1 MPHIESGELPAATL
15 RRHGLTPRKRLGQ
28 SFLRDRS
35 FLAHLINALEIERED
50 AVLEIGAGTG
60 VLTRALAKHAG
71 HVVAVEL
78 DDSLYRLLE
87 EELASVA
94 NIELWHGNALD
105 FDPCEHMPQAY
116 KLAGNIPYYLTGPI
130 LRHFLETQ
138 CQPRVL
144 VLMVQ
149 REVAERIVAP
159 PGQLSMLGV
168 SVQAYAHAKIV
179 ARVPPGAFFPRPKVE
194 SSIVRLTPHSQR
206 LSGGDRELFFQ
217 VVRAGF
223 STRRKQ
229 LLNALGVGLN
239 ISRGRSKDLL
249 RRAGLDETRRAET
262 LSIDD
267 WQSLAR
273 AWSEEPPRV
282 AR

>member
-1 MPHIESGELPAATL
+1 MPRTGSGELPAAIL

-35 FLAHLINALEIERED
+35 FLTHIVDAAELGPED
-50 AVLEIGAGTG
+50 TVLEIGAGTG
-60 VLTRALAKHAG
+60 ILTRALADRAG

-78 DDSLYRLLE
+78 DDSLYRLLQE
-87 EELASVA
+87 EFASVA
-94 NIELWHGNALD
+94 NLELWHANALD
-105 FDPCEHMPQAY
+105 VDPCERMPRDY
-116 KLAGNIPYYLTGPI
+116 KLVGNIPYYVTGPI
-130 LRHFLETQ
+130 VRHYLEAR

-149 REVAERIVAP
+149 REVAERMVAP
-159 PGQLSMLGV
+159 PGRLSLLGV
-168 SVQAYAHAKIV
+168 SVQAYADAKIV
-179 ARVPPGAFFPRPKVE
+179 ARVPSGAFFPRPKVE
-194 SSIVRLTPHSQR
+194 SSIVRLTPFSQR
-206 LSGGDRELFFQ
+206 LAPGDRDLFFRL
-217 VVRAGF
+217 VRAGF

-229 LLNALGVGLN
+229 LVNALSVGLN
-239 ISRGRSKDLL
+239 VSRDRSKGLL

-267 WQSLAR
+267 WHSLAR
-273 AWSEEPPRV
+273 AWSKEPLRE